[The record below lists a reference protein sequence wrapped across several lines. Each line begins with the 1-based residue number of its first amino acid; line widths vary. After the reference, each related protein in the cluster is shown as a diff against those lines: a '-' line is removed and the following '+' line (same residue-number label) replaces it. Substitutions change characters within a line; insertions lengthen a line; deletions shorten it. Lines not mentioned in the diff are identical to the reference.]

1 MQLLSREDINKVF
14 SMKEAVE
21 SVKRAFMLYS
31 QNKVENPLRTNI
43 HASKYEGNLLFMPT
57 YAEDTG
63 CASLKI
69 INIYPENM
77 KKNRPT
83 SFAQVILIDAESGEI
98 VSMLDGN
105 YVTQLRTGAA
115 SGVCFDILGRKD
127 AKVGALIGTGGQAQ
141 TQLEAMLAVR
151 DLDIVRVHDLSAERT
166 ESFVKMMREKLSGY
180 DTEIVAAASAD
191 SAVEDA
197 DLLITVTPSKKPVFD
212 ATKCKAG
219 LTISCVGAYQPDMQ
233 EMDPQILARA
243 SKIYFDSKAAVLEES
258 GDILI
263 PLAEGIITENEITG
277 EIGEVIAGKVKGRE
291 NDEEII
297 VFETV
302 GIGMQDLIT
311 AKAIYEKAIAAN
323 IGTEWN

>member
-141 TQLEAMLAVR
+141 NAQ
-151 DLDIVRVHDLSAERT
+151 S
-166 ESFVKMMREKLSGY
+166 
-180 DTEIVAAASAD
+180 
-191 SAVEDA
+191 
-197 DLLITVTPSKKPVFD
+197 LL
-212 ATKCKAG
+212 
-219 LTISCVGAYQPDMQ
+219 
-233 EMDPQILARA
+233 
-243 SKIYFDSKAAVLEES
+243 
-258 GDILI
+258 
-263 PLAEGIITENEITG
+263 
-277 EIGEVIAGKVKGRE
+277 
-291 NDEEII
+291 
-297 VFETV
+297 
-302 GIGMQDLIT
+302 
-311 AKAIYEKAIAAN
+311 
-323 IGTEWN
+323 